1 MSLTAHKIRQTF
13 HVSYD
18 AIIGEAN
25 IVDELQTEAGDTITT
40 ESLLP
45 ITTEYFETGI
55 IRLRAHK
62 VGRNS
67 FIATNRRITGG

>member
-1 MSLTAHKIRQTF
+1 MSVTVRKPRQTF

-18 AIIGEAN
+18 AVIGEGT
-25 IVDELQTEAGDTITT
+25 IVDNLQTEAGDTITT

-45 ITTEYFETGI
+45 ITTEEFVTSV
-55 IRLRAHK
+55 IRLQAHR
-62 VGRNS
+62 VGRNT